1 MKDDDKK
8 AAPTVPPGALALAP
22 ARRLTI
28 KDVAQAA
35 GVSLTTVSHALN
47 DRGYVD
53 PDTRA
58 KVKRIATELGYH
70 PNLRA
75 QRLRTGRA
83 NSIALLSSMPF
94 AVAGGSSRLGFMME
108 VAAVAAEAALQRGQA
123 LILVPNLEGS
133 KQLIDGLDIDG
144 ALVVEPVADDPQ
156 IRRLRE
162 RGVAVVSIGR
172 LIDENLAIPQI
183 DLQSAAAGLLLLEH
197 LLERGAKNIAL
208 LVGSQNR
215 HAYHEME
222 RVYTAFIRQHCLRKM
237 VAKADESGGE
247 EAGRAACHELFA
259 DFPDIDAICV
269 PVDAFASGAIAA
281 LNDLGRSVPDDVMV
295 VTRYDGLRARNAVP
309 PLTAVNLHLEQVSAL
324 AVDLLFRHIRG
335 DADVQTVTGPAPE
348 LVPRRSSRT

>member
-1 MKDDDKK
+1 MTKKDDKQNLPPVQVP
-8 AAPTVPPGALALAP
+8 APAP

-28 KDVAQAA
+28 KDVALAA

-58 KVKRIATELGYH
+58 RVKRVATELGYR

-75 QRLRTGRA
+75 QRLRTGKA

-108 VAAVAAEAALQRGQA
+108 VAAVAAEAAMQRGQA

-133 KQLIDGLDIDG
+133 KQLIDELDIDG

-172 LIDENLAIPQI
+172 VVDETLPIPQV
-183 DLQSAAAGLLLLEH
+183 DLQSAVAGELLLEH
-197 LLERGAKNIAL
+197 LRTQGARHIAL

-215 HAYHEME
+215 HSYQEME
-222 RVYTAFIRQHCLRKM
+222 RVYTAFIRRHRLPKM
-237 VAKADESGGE
+237 VAKADEYGGE
-247 EAGRAACHELFA
+247 EAGRAACHELLA
-259 DFPDIDAICV
+259 DFPAIDAICV
-269 PVDAFASGAIAA
+269 PVDAFASGAITA
-281 LNDLGRSVPDDVMV
+281 LNEMGRAVPGDVMV
-295 VTRYDGLRARNAVP
+295 ATRYDGLRARNAVP

-324 AVDLLFRHIRG
+324 AVELLFQHING
-335 DADVQTVTGPAPE
+335 DNGQRTVCGPTPD
-348 LVPRRSSRT
+348 LVPRRSSRA

>member
-1 MKDDDKK
+1 MNEEKQKT
-8 AAPTVPPGALALAP
+8 AQQPA
-22 ARRLTI
+22 ARRPTI

-35 GVSLTTVSHALN
+35 RVSLTTVSHALN

-58 KVKRIATELGYH
+58 RVKRVAAELGYR

-133 KQLIDGLDIDG
+133 RQLIDELDIDG

-156 IRRLRE
+156 VRRLRE

-172 LIDENLAIPQI
+172 LADEGMAIPQI
-183 DLQSAAAGLLLLEH
+183 DLQAAATGELLLEH
-197 LLERGAKNIAL
+197 LLAQGARRIAL
-208 LVGSQNR
+208 LVGSQQR
-215 HAYHEME
+215 HSYVEME
-222 RVYTAFIRQHCLRKM
+222 RVYTAFIRRHRFPRM
-237 VAKADESGGE
+237 VAKADEYGGE
-247 EAGRAACHELFA
+247 EAGKAACRELLA
-259 DFPDIDAICV
+259 DYPDIDAICV
-269 PVDAFASGAIAA
+269 PVDAFATGAIAA
-281 LNDLGRSVPDDVMV
+281 LQEAGRGVPGDVMV
-295 VTRYDGLRARNAVP
+295 ATRYDGLRAKNANP

-324 AVDLLFRHIRG
+324 AVELLFQHIQG
-335 DADVQTVTGPAPE
+335 DSARQTVAGPAPE
-348 LVPRRSSRT
+348 LVARRSSRA